1 MRFELKADDPGAV
14 LQQAVTDVETSVTD
28 AMNEVTSGLKTD
40 LRQQVTG
47 AGLGQRLARTWRG
60 KRFPEHR
67 PSMNSAAYVWSKAPD
82 IIDGFE
88 RGPTIRTVNGGKYLA
103 IPTANVPKR
112 RRGQGGHGSHMSP
125 EQVETAFNQD
135 LKFAKAGNGRL
146 IAYVEVVAARNK
158 RGYRAPTMGRIARG
172 RRPAAVVMF
181 VLVPEVHMRKRLD
194 IDGAATRWA
203 DRVPGIIAQHWNA

>member
-1 MRFELKADDPGAV
+1 MRLSLKVDDPRTA
-14 LQQAVTDVETSVTD
+14 LQQAATDVEVSVTE
-28 AMNEVTSGLKTD
+28 AMDEVTSGLKTD
-40 LRQQVTG
+40 LRDQVTG

-60 KRFPEHR
+60 KRFPENR

-103 IPTANVPKR
+103 IPTDNVPKR
-112 RRGQGGHGSHMSP
+112 RRGDGGRGSHMSP
-125 EQVETAFNQD
+125 EQVEIAFKQK

-146 IAYVEVVAARNK
+146 IAFVEVIAAKNR
-158 RGYRAPTMGRIARG
+158 RGYRAPTKGRIARG

-181 VLVPEVHMRKRLD
+181 VLVPQVHMPKRLD
-194 IDGAATRWA
+194 VDGAATRWA
-203 DRVPGIIAQHWNA
+203 DRVPGLIAQHWKS

>member
-1 MRFELKADDPGAV
+1 MRFDLKADDPGAV
-14 LQQAVTDVETSVTD
+14 LQQAVTDVEASVTD
-28 AMNEVTSGLKTD
+28 AMNEVTNGLKTD
-40 LRQQVTG
+40 LREQVTG

-60 KRFPEHR
+60 KRFPESR

-112 RRGQGGHGSHMSP
+112 RRGQSGRGSHMSP
-125 EQVETAFNQD
+125 AQVELAFNQD

-158 RGYRAPTMGRIARG
+158 RGYRVPTKRRIARG

-181 VLVPEVHMRKRLD
+181 VLVPEVRMRKRLD
-194 IDGAATRWA
+194 VDGAATRWA
-203 DRVPGIIAQHWNA
+203 DRVPGLIAQHWKS